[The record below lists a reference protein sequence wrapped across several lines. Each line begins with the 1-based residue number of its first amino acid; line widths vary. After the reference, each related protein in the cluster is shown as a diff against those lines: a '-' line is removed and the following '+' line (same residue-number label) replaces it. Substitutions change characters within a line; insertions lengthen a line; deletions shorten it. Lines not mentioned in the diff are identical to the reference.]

1 MKREWDTYS
10 YTIRKY
16 TNIEYIESVIKQYS
30 LCFIMSGF
38 QLDNISNKKNMTLFL
53 EFAAA

>member
-38 QLDNISNKKNMTLFL
+38 QLDNISNKKNMTFL
-53 EFAAA
+53 EFAAV

>member
-30 LCFIMSGF
+30 LCFIMSEF
-38 QLDNISNKKNMTLFL
+38 QLDNISNKKNMSLFL